1 MTGPSRVLCTDLR
14 RLGRPVFPLGR
25 LCTAWGQTCGPV
37 GDSGGRAA
45 RRVGRSVGGP
55 RYDRASPQAVH
66 RTGTVIHKAA
76 VAEFST

>member
-1 MTGPSRVLCTDLR
+1 MMTITRSDCGCSRQ
-14 RLGRPVFPLGR
+14 PVFRLGR

-37 GDSGGRAA
+37 GDFGGRAV

-66 RTGTVIHKAA
+66 RRDTVIHKAGA
-76 VAEFST
+76 VEFSP